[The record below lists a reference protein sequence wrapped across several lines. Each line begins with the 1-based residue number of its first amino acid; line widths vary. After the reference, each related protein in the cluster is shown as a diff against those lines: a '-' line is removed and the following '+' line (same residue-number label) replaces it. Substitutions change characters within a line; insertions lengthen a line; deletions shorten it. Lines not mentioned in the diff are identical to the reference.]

1 MNQGKL
7 QELIQSPW
15 DITQADAA
23 DLLAIQ
29 QQFPWFSTPSI
40 LLAYYYS
47 KTGDFRA
54 NQWIEAAAMRAQ
66 DRNWLQKFIQSAQ
79 HPNPPLLADEYQFAD
94 ESENSLAPE
103 SQPTVPEFSVS
114 LDFPQNTV
122 TSLEENHINTQ
133 APTTQEPVI
142 ESVTENNNT
151 QDIPAAET
159 PEEIL
164 QGVKVISTPH
174 FTAVPAN
181 HLPIQHAHNLNLP
194 ATHISTGIKKIVI
207 ETTESE
213 TQNNAETQL
222 GTNENN
228 IEQPANNKHENQVVA
243 FYEHGMSFFDWIS
256 IQGDKEMT
264 AKAVPVI
271 ESTPHLTHEEP
282 ALPVFGLDVT
292 SNTEQTKEEE
302 VPLLF
307 ANFNQQNSPSE
318 NKTTDNVPFFNWSA
332 TNLPDTR
339 SNTELSTLMA
349 SHYNTYNIEEVFNA
363 SPDPKIE
370 KQQNII
376 NKFIKSNPQISS
388 KPKTEFFS
396 AEKAAKKSENL
407 PNGVVSETL
416 AKIFYAQG
424 NFSKA
429 IESYEKLMLKFPEK
443 SAYFASLI
451 SKIKKES
458 EQ

>member
-15 DITQADAA
+15 NINQADAA
-23 DLLAIQ
+23 DLLAMQ

-54 NQWIEAAAMRAQ
+54 NQWIENAAMRAQ
-66 DRNWLQKFIQSAQ
+66 DRNWLQQFIQSANLPEVSLIDFAKEQ
-79 HPNPPLLADEYQFAD
+79 EEIEAELLANSYKEEAAETKEAIETLIEEAKSNPIEQFEAPD
-94 ESENSLAPE
+94 IPTIETEVNPESTESLALENEPILA
-103 SQPTVPEFSVS
+103 PDFKSV
-114 LDFPQNTV
+114 
-122 TSLEENHINTQ
+122 EETNATQ
-133 APTTQEPVI
+133 SIVSVLKTPLAKSNNLIKPTTQYF
-142 ESVTENNNT
+142 ESV
-151 QDIPAAET
+151 
-159 PEEIL
+159 
-164 QGVKVISTPH
+164 
-174 FTAVPAN
+174 
-181 HLPIQHAHNLNLP
+181 
-194 ATHISTGIKKIVI
+194 GIKKIDLNSL
-207 ETTESE
+207 EHRENLSPKES
-213 TQNNAETQL
+213 
-222 GTNENN
+222 
-228 IEQPANNKHENQVVA
+228 VVA
-243 FYEHGMSFFDWIS
+243 FYDHGMSFFDWIS
-256 IQGDKEMT
+256 IHGDQVKQQEENNKST
-264 AKAVPVI
+264 SPADKHITQLPELSNFQPFSDLEI
-271 ESTPHLTHEEP
+271 EN
-282 ALPVFGLDVT
+282 LPVFGIEN
-292 SNTEQTKEEE
+292 SEEN

-307 ANFNQQNSPSE
+307 ADSDQTNSLSQLKQDEVPVFGWSNPETSE
-318 NKTTDNVPFFNWSA
+318 
-332 TNLPDTR
+332 TR

-349 SHYNTYNIEEVFNA
+349 SHYNSYNIEEVFN
-363 SPDPKIE
+363 SPPDPKIE

-396 AEKAAKKSENL
+396 AEKAAKRSENL
-407 PNGVVSETL
+407 PNGIVSETL

-443 SAYFASLI
+443 STYFASLI